1 MSDRLEATPAPGSAR
16 KAIVVV
22 GVLVVLA
29 LIGLWLGWRQPADQI
44 QGMVDADSLNVA
56 AKVTARLQAVNV
68 EEGQRVEAGQALFVL
83 DSPEVAAKERQAEAV
98 VAAASAQAEKA
109 DNGARAQEIAM
120 ARSEWERARAGA
132 EVAAATFRRVDNLL
146 AEGVVTR
153 QKHDE
158 ARAQRDS
165 AQALARA
172 ARAQYDLALSG
183 ARQEDRQ
190 AARAQ
195 LAQAEGVRAEVEAA
209 RAETIGLAPRAGEV
223 GKRLA
228 DVGEIVAA
236 GYPVFTL
243 VDIDNPWVAFHLR
256 EDQLDGL
263 KVGDTLRG
271 SVPALKGAEVELTVY
286 FLSPAGDYATWRS
299 TRQSSGYDVRSFELR
314 ARPVGKVDGLRPGMS
329 MLLPWPQR

>member
-1 MSDRLEATPAPGSAR
+1 M
-16 KAIVVV
+16 
-22 GVLVVLA
+22 
-29 LIGLWLGWRQPADQI
+29 
-44 QGMVDADSLNVA
+44 
-56 AKVTARLQAVNV
+56 
-68 EEGQRVEAGQALFVL
+68 
-83 DSPEVAAKERQAEAV
+83 
-98 VAAASAQAEKA
+98 
-109 DNGARAQEIAM
+109 
-120 ARSEWERARAGA
+120 
-132 EVAAATFRRVDNLL
+132 AAATFRRVDNLL

-195 LAQAEGVRAEVEAA
+195 LAQAEGARAEVEAA
-209 RAETIGLAPRAGEV
+209 RAETTGVAPRAGEV

-271 SVPALKGAEVELTVY
+271 SVPALKGAEVELQVY

-329 MLLPWPQR
+329 VLLPWPQR

>member
-195 LAQAEGVRAEVEAA
+195 LAQAEGARAEVEAA
-209 RAETIGLAPRAGEV
+209 RAETTGVAPRAGEV

-271 SVPALKGAEVELTVY
+271 SVPALKGAEVELQVY

-329 MLLPWPQR
+329 VLLPWPQR

>member
-1 MSDRLEATPAPGSAR
+1 
-16 KAIVVV
+16 V
-22 GVLVVLA
+22 GVLVLLA
-29 LIGLWLGWRQPADQI
+29 ITGLWLAWRSPADQI

-56 AKVTARLQAVNV
+56 AKVTARLQSVSV
-68 EEGQRVEAGQALFVL
+68 EEGARVQAGQVLFVL
-83 DSPEVAAKERQAEAV
+83 DSPEVAAKERQADAL
-98 VAAASAQAEKA
+98 VAAATAQAEKA
-109 DNGARAQEIAM
+109 DNGARSQEIAM
-120 ARSEWERARAGA
+120 ARSEWERAQAGA
-132 EVAAATFRRVDNLL
+132 DVAAATFRRVDNLL

-172 ARAQYDLALSG
+172 ARAQYDLAQAG
-183 ARQEDRQ
+183 ARNEDRQ

-195 LAQAEGVRAEVEAA
+195 VAQAEGARDEVQAA
-209 RAETIGLAPRAGEV
+209 RAETTGMAPRAGEV

-263 KVGDTLRG
+263 QIGDTVRG
-271 SVPALKGAEVELTVY
+271 TLPALQGGEVELTVY

-299 TRQSSGYDVRSFELR
+299 TRQSSGYDVRSFEVR
-314 ARPVGKVDGLRPGMS
+314 ARPTRAVPGLRPGMS
-329 MLLPWPQR
+329 VLLPWPQH